1 MCLRNSFKMSSVC
14 LYISVCVCS
23 FQLSDSLGLFSGFAF
38 LLVGL
43 FCWFRVLLSVGVIG

>member
-23 FQLSDSLGLFSGFAF
+23 FQLTDSLGLFSGFAF
-38 LLVGL
+38 LLVGVGFV
-43 FCWFRVLLSVGVIG
+43 FCFSVGVIG

>member
-23 FQLSDSLGLFSGFAF
+23 FQLTDSLGLFSGFAF
-38 LLVGL
+38 LLVGVGFV
-43 FCWFRVLLSVGVIG
+43 FCFLSVLLGS